1 MQQHMHTHTREVLHF
16 FVEGELCVFP
26 LHFFNELLVQQQQSY
41 FFAAMQR
48 KCEGHKLERD
58 FLRGTRNSCRRLVM
72 ASIHSRSIS
81 IGFWCETTLAASPFK
96 NAMSI
101 VRRRTLYKAAA
112 LLYAAIKFLN
122 LDGKKCSNV
131 RWSTHSCSCAAACF
145 THYFDLDLIFSVFC
159 H

>member
-1 MQQHMHTHTREVLHF
+1 MHTPEKCCTFLLRENLVCSPF
-16 FVEGELCVFP
+16 T
-26 LHFFNELLVQQQQSY
+26 FFNELLVQQQSY
-41 FFAAMQR
+41 FFRSHAKKMWGSQTW
-48 KCEGHKLERD
+48 EIY
-58 FLRGTRNSCRRLVM
+58 FLRGTRNSCRHLVM
-72 ASIHSRSIS
+72 ASVHSRSIC
-81 IGFWCETTLAASPFK
+81 IGFWCETTVAASPFK